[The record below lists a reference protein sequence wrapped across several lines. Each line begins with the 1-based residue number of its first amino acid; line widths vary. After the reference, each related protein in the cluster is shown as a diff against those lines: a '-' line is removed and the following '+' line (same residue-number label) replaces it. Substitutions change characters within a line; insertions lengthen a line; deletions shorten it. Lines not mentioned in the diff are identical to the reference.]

1 METDDRRKKMGIP
14 NFCGNLVLSGYDT
27 ERDLNKAKKDIERML
42 MILSSESVYNI
53 IKFLAPYRAE
63 MAKREQ
69 LEYNDLTERAK
80 NGKTNQKP

>member
-1 METDDRRKKMGIP
+1 M
-14 NFCGNLVLSGYDT
+14 
-27 ERDLNKAKKDIERML
+27 NKAKKDIERML

-53 IKFLAPYRAE
+53 IKFLAPYRDE